1 MNNILSTLPKTTR
14 KTAKRRGRGIGSGV
28 GGHTTG
34 RGAKGDTS
42 RGKSKLT
49 FDGTK
54 IKKSWL
60 KRLPFL
66 RGKHRVLPKNKIYP
80 ITLTQL
86 ENWFK
91 NGDTV
96 DSKAIFEKVARHTPV
111 DLTKEIKVL
120 ATGTLTKKLNFKGLK
135 FSESAHQKILSLGGK
150 IES

>member
-1 MNNILSTLPKTTR
+1 MDVILSKLSKTTQ
-14 KTAKRRGRGIGSGV
+14 KSAKRRGRGIGSGV

-34 RGAKGDTS
+34 RGAKGDNV
-42 RGKSKLT
+42 RGKGKLT

-66 RGKHRVLPKNKIYP
+66 RGKHRVLPQNKIYP
-80 ITLTQL
+80 VTLAQL
-86 ENWFK
+86 ETWFK
-91 NGDTV
+91 SGDTV
-96 DSKAIFEKVARHTPV
+96 DRKAIFEKVKRSTAA
-111 DLTKEIKVL
+111 DLTKDIKIL
-120 ATGTLTKKLNFKGLK
+120 STGTLSKKLNFKGIK